1 VPVEL
6 YFSPSDGTTSK
17 IIKTLNKATGSIDF
31 GILTFTRTD
40 IANLLIAKKK
50 AGIKVHGVM
59 DNKIDQGCVFD
70 ALVASGLDVHL
81 KGIAIAGLL
90 HHKYGLVDAESFNPD
105 QYVITGSHNWS
116 SSAENSNNEN
126 TLIIKSQRIA
136 NLYLQEF
143 SSRYTEAGGAD
154 ALTGVTVKSK
164 EVPAKFY
171 VSNNFPNPFNPN
183 TIFEFSLPNTYM
195 VSIKVFDILG
205 REVVILLNEIK
216 SAGTYRV
223 TWNASTLSSGLYFYR
238 VQAGKNTAVKKAIL
252 LK

>member
-1 VPVEL
+1 MFILKESQLPD
-6 YFSPSDGTTSK
+6 YY
-17 IIKTLNKATGSIDF
+17 II
-31 GILTFTRTD
+31 R
-40 IANLLIAKKK
+40 
-50 AGIKVHGVM
+50 
-59 DNKIDQGCVFD
+59 
-70 ALVASGLDVHL
+70 
-81 KGIAIAGLL
+81 
-90 HHKYGLVDAESFNPD
+90 YGLVDAESFSPD

-143 SSRYTEAGGAD
+143 SSRYTEAGGVD
-154 ALTGVTVKSK
+154 ALTGVIVKNK
-164 EVPAKFY
+164 EVPAKFC

-183 TIFEFSLPNTYM
+183 TNFEFSLPNTCM

-205 REVVILLNEIK
+205 RQVITLLNEVK